1 MAKKSPFPTDDT
13 VSDAADRGEAV
24 LALYRKHGFADESWD
39 ELLTLAIQDV
49 ALHGY
54 VESGVASQE
63 PDGDGCSISP
73 ELLCGDAGA
82 RARDLISDEQDT
94 YDEELDCGSVTLAGE
109 QARALVLAAADSL
122 RLGGLDE
129 ATKARLIAAVE
140 AINGAF
146 HLGIENA

>member
-24 LALYRKHGFADESWD
+24 LALYRKRGGFDDLAHDD
-39 ELLTLAIQDV
+39 VLTLAIQDI
-49 ALHGY
+49 AIY
-54 VESGVASQE
+54 YYT
-63 PDGDGCSISP
+63 GDCTAASP
-73 ELLCGDAGA
+73 EMICESAA
-82 RARDLISDEQDT
+82 VRARDLITDEED

-129 ATKARLIAAVE
+129 TTKARLIAAVE
-140 AINGAF
+140 AINGTF
-146 HLGIENA
+146 RLGVENA